1 MSGGYTGLPPA
12 YYNENATQGY
22 YEAGS
27 PELGAYN
34 TAYGLSTT
42 DGNVGGFT
50 GLLAPG
56 GYNRQVTGI
65 MTGGMKN
72 KRPSKKLASK
82 KPKNVKKTS
91 KKTKKLMSNK
101 INVKQNNAKN
111 NNVKR
116 NNVKKTASKKQR

>member
-1 MSGGYTGLPPA
+1 MTGGYTGLPPA
-12 YYNENATQGY
+12 YYNENATHGY

-65 MTGGMKN
+65 MTGGMTK
-72 KRPSKKLASK
+72 KIPSKKTTSK
-82 KPKNVKKTS
+82 KPKNNKKNS
-91 KKTKKLMSNK
+91 KKPKKQMLN
-101 INVKQNNAKN
+101 KN
-111 NNVKR
+111 NVN
-116 NNVKKTASKKQR
+116 KTMSKKQR